1 MCSGMLKTKAI
12 MTYFR
17 HNSFYF
23 LSFQNPRQTYSGGQ
37 GGGKQGGGGQRGGGV
52 SHIGAGII
60 LSASCSLVL
69 FCFMFV

>member
-1 MCSGMLKTKAI
+1 MCSRMLKTKAI

-23 LSFQNPRQTYSGGQ
+23 QNSRQTYSGSQ
-37 GGGKQGGGGQRGGGV
+37 GGGRQGGGGQRGGGV
-52 SHIGAGII
+52 SHISAGII
-60 LSASCSLVL
+60 LTASCSLVL